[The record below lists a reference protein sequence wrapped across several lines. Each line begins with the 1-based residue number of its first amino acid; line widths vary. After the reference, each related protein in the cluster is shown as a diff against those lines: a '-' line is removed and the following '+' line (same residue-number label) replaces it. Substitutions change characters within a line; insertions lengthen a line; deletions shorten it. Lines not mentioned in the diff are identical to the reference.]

1 MKKIVTIIIGATLV
15 AGVTIGVGFAINTAY
30 KNGQADGRQVAIQE
44 VSENIKSLGVAVEEK
59 AKYIQQSSVLMQDV
73 PSEINAEA
81 IDKYI
86 DNLEKLMIGVPDDV
100 QTLLASYLDKWK
112 QFKEIYASEDN
123 NAIQELFNELKTGA
137 VELAKNIQSVY
148 DSNIRLA
155 IEKL

>member
-1 MKKIVTIIIGATLV
+1 MKKTVTIIIGAALI
-15 AGVTIGVGFAINTAY
+15 AGLTIGVGFAINTAY

-81 IDKYI
+81 IEKYI
-86 DNLEKLMIGVPDDV
+86 DNLEKLMIEVPDDV